1 VLSIQCI
8 QISGNNNIRV
18 LVERLLKCVYTRQY
32 LVVLW
37 IQLHTLHAVCVCIAV
52 HLQLEAGH
60 GTVGSNQRHLLLHVV
75 LAAVV
80 QSLEVLAQSF
90 GVLALLKEVVTLFL

>member
-1 VLSIQCI
+1 MV
-8 QISGNNNIRV
+8 NTN
-18 LVERLLKCVYTRQY
+18 

-37 IQLHTLHAVCVCIAV
+37 IQLHTFHTVCVCIAV

-60 GTVGSNQRHLLLHVV
+60 GTVGSYQRHLLLHVV

-80 QSLEVLAQSF
+80 KGLEVLAQSF
-90 GVLALLKEVVTLFL
+90 RVLALLEEGVALFLELIKKELNGRN